1 MPDMELIVNLGDW
14 PLSKLK
20 KRDQTSSE
28 PFPMFSW
35 CGSKETWDI
44 VWPTWDFMKST
55 IMGMDRYQG
64 GLCKIFRDWIHYHAH
79 DLYYNNLNQHGTSV
93 KEKHLQSIDVASS
106 LCSIVDIQLY
116 VTHEM
121 YYSIVK

>member
-64 GLCKIFRDWIHYHAH
+64 VMCKIFRDWVHYHAH
-79 DLYYNNLNQHGTSV
+79 DLYNNNQHGPH
-93 KEKHLQSIDVASS
+93 KRNIYS
-106 LCSIVDIQLY
+106 LCLSTEVARY
-116 VTHEM
+116 T
-121 YYSIVK
+121 